1 MGGCWKRGKKTEMNS
16 FSLILLFLVGSIS
29 VYIVKNETTQPNL
42 MGIIEAILNDPE
54 FVSLMPLQQL
64 RVLVTIHEMLET
76 YLRRRQYDKKN
87 DA

>member
-1 MGGCWKRGKKTEMNS
+1 MNS
-16 FSLILLFLVGSIS
+16 FSLILLCLVGLMSA
-29 VYIVKNETTQPNL
+29 YMVKNETIQPNV

-76 YLRRRQYDKKN
+76 YLRRNQYDKKTMHN
-87 DA
+87 QIEQPQ